1 MQRHMK
7 WALGLAAALSA
18 VACGESTQEV
28 GDTYQGAID
37 ASTLDAKFKPS
48 SNAYS
53 PVTAKV
59 AGQPVP
65 VYNLGT
71 VPLEVKKDGK
81 VTTAGVPVDASGRPY
96 LPASWVNTTSYDLVD
111 GCKVGKADF
120 DFRNDSYP
128 ENVQW
133 SLFDKLPLS
142 VSSTTRPPVALVKV
156 KRWTG
161 TGSTQCNA
169 IKDDVSLTEGAFGGA
184 AEEGESLAL
193 RAIIDVAA
201 TVKPLRADS
210 AFTSQGGWHHGLQLA
225 WLDGGPVAVV
235 TEDIAEGKTSDNVKL
250 MDGVLV
256 SAASGTSAP
265 AQYLFSAKPGE
276 EGWSPLVRLR
286 TFTAPNGKT
295 PADYTGLCTDTC
307 ADTELR
313 LTSATKFSGVLFVV
327 GSTL

>member
-1 MQRHMK
+1 MK
-7 WALGLAAALSA
+7 WALGLAAALST
-18 VACGESTQEV
+18 VACGESTEEV
-28 GDTYQGAID
+28 GDTYQGTID
-37 ASTLDAKFKPS
+37 GSTLDSKFKPS

-59 AGQPVP
+59 AGEPVAF
-65 VYNLGT
+65 YNLGV
-71 VPLEVKKDGK
+71 VPLEVKKSGK
-81 VTTAGVPVDASGRPY
+81 VTTAGVPVDASERPY

-111 GCKVGKADF
+111 GCQVGKADF
-120 DFRNDSYP
+120 DFRNDDYP

-133 SLFDKLPLS
+133 PLFDKLPLS

-169 IKDDVSLTEGAFGGA
+169 IKDDTSLTEGVFGGA

-193 RAIIDVAA
+193 RAIIDVAG
-201 TVKPLRADS
+201 TVKPLREGS
-210 AFTSQGGWHHGLQLA
+210 AFTSTGGWYKGLQLA
-225 WLDGGPVAVV
+225 WLDGGPVTVV
-235 TEDIAEGKTSDNVKL
+235 TEEIAEGKTSDNVKL

-256 SAASGTSAP
+256 SGASGSSDP
-265 AQYLFSAKPGE
+265 AQYLFSAKPGDAD
-276 EGWSPLVRLR
+276 WSPLVRLR
-286 TFTAPNGKT
+286 TFTAPGGKK
-295 PADYTGLCTDTC
+295 PSEYTGLCTDEC

-313 LTSATKFSGVLFVV
+313 LTSANKFSGVLFIV